1 MFRVVG
7 KLIDIL
13 DRRERFQAI
22 LILLFSVVVAG
33 AEVLGVASILPF
45 MAAVSDPS
53 AIETNSVLKFLRELA
68 PPDMSEKSFLIL
80 VGALVMI
87 VLTSSLAVRAVGIWL
102 QVRFTAL
109 RGHSLSFRL
118 MRAYIFQPY
127 TWFLN
132 QHTSKM
138 TAIVLGEAHQVV
150 GGALLPAMQMV
161 SKAVVALAL
170 ITLLV
175 VADPI
180 LALIATAAIG
190 GSYIVIYL
198 FTRSRLADLGEK
210 RQAANQLRFR
220 TAQEA
225 FGGIKDLFII
235 GREDAVLQRFRRASE
250 KVASYT
256 SSATVTQQIPPLA
269 MQGLV
274 FSGMIGIVL
283 YLLAA
288 YGSLQDA
295 LPILSLFALA
305 GYRLM
310 PEIQGL
316 YQQVAQIRVA
326 EPVLTSIHK
335 DLMAL
340 ERTARSSRTKQ
351 EYKWASAPK
360 PSFELSKISFKYPAA
375 DNYALQEVSLAVPS
389 YSTIGIVGSTGSGKT
404 TLVDIM
410 LGLLPPSSG
419 QLAVDG
425 IVIREENVREWQGM
439 IGYVPQQIFLTDH
452 SVSGNIA
459 FGIDEDKID
468 QEAVERAAKIASLHD
483 FILSDLPN
491 GYQTRI
497 GEKGVRLSGGQRQ
510 RIGIARA
517 LYNDPDILIMDEA
530 TSALDNLT
538 EKAVMDAVQKLSS
551 KKTIILIAHRLTTV
565 ENCDSIVLL
574 EGGKVSDM
582 GSYDELR
589 KRNSTFRQMTGS

>member
-1 MFRVVG
+1 MIRVFR

-13 DRRERFQAI
+13 DRRERFQAT

-33 AEVLGVASILPF
+33 AEVVGVASILPF

-53 AIETNSVLKFLRELA
+53 AIENNSVLSFLRSLA
-68 PPDMSEKSFLIL
+68 PAELSERGFLIM
-80 VGALVMI
+80 VGILVMI
-87 VLTSSLAVRAVGIWL
+87 ALTGSLVIRAVGIWL

-109 RGHSLSFRL
+109 RSHSLSYRL
-118 MRAYIFQPY
+118 MRAYVFQPY
-127 TWFLN
+127 TWYLN
-132 QHTSKM
+132 QHTAKITS
-138 TAIVLGEAHQVV
+138 TVLAESGQVV
-150 GGALLPAMQMV
+150 GGALLPAMRMF
-161 SKAVVALAL
+161 SKAAVALAL

-175 VADPI
+175 VADPV
-180 LALIATAAIG
+180 LALIATAVIG
-190 GSYIVIYL
+190 TAYVVIYL
-198 FTRSRLADLGEK
+198 FSRRRLAELGRK
-210 RQAANQLRFR
+210 RQEANQLRFR
-220 TAQEA
+220 TAQET

-235 GREDAVLQRFRRASE
+235 GREEAVLERFRRASE
-250 KVASYT
+250 NTARYTASA
-256 SSATVTQQIPPLA
+256 SVTQEIPPLA

-288 YGSLQDA
+288 YGSLQEA
-295 LPILSLFALA
+295 LPVLSLFGLA

-310 PEIQGL
+310 PELQGL
-316 YQQVAQIRVA
+316 YQQVAQVRVA

-335 DLMAL
+335 DLVAL
-340 ERTARSSRTKQ
+340 EGTARSYRTEAK
-351 EYKWASAPK
+351 YRWASVPE
-360 PSFELSKISFKYPAA
+360 PSFELSNISFKYPGT
-375 DNYALQEVSLAVPS
+375 DRYALQEVSLEVPS

-404 TLVDIM
+404 TLVDII
-410 LGLLPPSSG
+410 LGLLVPASG

-425 IVIREENVREWQGM
+425 IPIHRDNVREWQNM

-459 FGIDEDKID
+459 FGIDEDQID
-468 QEAVERAAKIASLHD
+468 QRAVEKAAKIANLHE
-483 FILSDLPN
+483 FIMSELPN
-491 GYQTRI
+491 GYDTMI

-538 EKAVMDAVQKLSS
+538 EKAVMEAVQKLSS

-565 ENCDSIVLL
+565 QNCDSIVLL
-574 EGGKVSDM
+574 EAGKVSDM
-582 GSYDELR
+582 GSYDELLE
-589 KRNSTFRQMTGS
+589 RNLTFREMTGS